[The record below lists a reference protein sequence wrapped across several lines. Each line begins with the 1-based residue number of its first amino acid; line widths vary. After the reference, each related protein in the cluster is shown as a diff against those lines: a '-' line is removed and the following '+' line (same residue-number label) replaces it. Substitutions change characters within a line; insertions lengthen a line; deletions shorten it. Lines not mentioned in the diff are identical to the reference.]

1 MNKDLVLYAP
11 VAIRL
16 SCKASTR
23 CSSLATLVSS
33 PALPFQSWMKED
45 VPLCAGDE
53 KINERKGEKVFVIC
67 QNKKVLRYQTRQ
79 QVACQPYHLLTGAPD
94 Q

>member
-1 MNKDLVLYAP
+1 ME
-11 VAIRL
+11 
-16 SCKASTR
+16 
-23 CSSLATLVSS
+23 
-33 PALPFQSWMKED
+33 ED

-53 KINERKGEKVFVIC
+53 KINERKGEKVFVIY

-79 QVACQPYHLLTGAPD
+79 QVACRPYHLLTGAPD

>member
-1 MNKDLVLYAP
+1 MMRRYNAMLTCVYEYKDLVLYAP

-16 SCKASTR
+16 SCKTSTR

-33 PALPFQSWMKED
+33 PALPFQSWMKDD

-67 QNKKVLRYQTRQ
+67 QNSSLEI
-79 QVACQPYHLLTGAPD
+79 PN
-94 Q
+94 